1 MAANSPTHG
10 NGRSPQAG
18 QHALH
23 TLAERIAT
31 AEFGALEA
39 QDGIAEAVRLILQYV
54 GEDPAREGLQRTPQ
68 RVASMYAELL
78 EGYHQDVQT
87 IINGALFEVAY
98 EGEMVVVADIP
109 YHSLCEHHMLP
120 FSGKAHVAYIPRHS
134 VVGLSKIPRIV
145 DMFARRLQIQERLT
159 NQTADALE
167 EHLNPL
173 GVIVVV
179 EGQHSCAA
187 LRGVKKHGVNM
198 VTVAKR
204 GLFRS
209 DPARV
214 DEFYRLAR
222 L

>member
-1 MAANSPTHG
+1 MVAHSHA
-10 NGRSPQAG
+10 NGRSSHEEPDDV
-18 QHALH
+18 H
-23 TLAERIAT
+23 TQAERIAT
-31 AEFGALEA
+31 AEFQALDA
-39 QDGIAEAVRLILQYV
+39 QAGIAEAVRLILQYI
-54 GEDPAREGLQRTPQ
+54 GEDPSRDGLQRTPQ
-68 RVASMYAELL
+68 RVAKMYGELL
-78 EGYHQDVQT
+78 EGYDQDVQT
-87 IINGALFEVAY
+87 IINGALFEVEY
-98 EGEMVVVADIP
+98 EGEMVVVAEIP
-109 YHSLCEHHMLP
+109 YTSLCEHHMLP
-120 FSGKAHVAYIPRHS
+120 FVGKAHVGYVPRRN

-159 NQTADALE
+159 NQIADALKT
-167 EHLNPL
+167 HLDPL

-209 DPARV
+209 DPASV